1 MKKFLALAMA
11 LCLSV
16 TCLAGCTNDKDNDPD
31 ASQTPGSS
39 VEQPV
44 DDQQQTE
51 TETPDVTDDEQD
63 VSQTPGSSVEQP
75 VDDQQQTETETPDV
89 ADDEQADEQ
98 DGKSDADVT
107 DDVTEEKTDATVS
120 SGAAD

>member
-16 TCLAGCTNDKDNDPD
+16 TCLAGCTNDKDPD

-44 DDQQQTE
+44 DDEQ
-51 TETPDVTDDEQD
+51 DDESAVVD
-63 VSQTPGSSVEQP
+63 GSEEQP
-75 VDDQQQTETETPDV
+75 VEDSDAVMDDGDVQDETDAGDMTD
-89 ADDEQADEQ
+89 DDE
-98 DGKSDADVT
+98 KDVNSS
-107 DDVTEEKTDATVS
+107 VS

>member
-16 TCLAGCTNDKDNDPD
+16 TCLAGCTNDKDPD
-31 ASQTPGSS
+31 ASQTPDSS

-44 DDQQQTE
+44 DDEQQQTE

-63 VSQTPGSSVEQP
+63 DESAVVDGSEEQP
-75 VDDQQQTETETPDV
+75 VEDSDAVMDDGDVQDETDAGDMTD
-89 ADDEQADEQ
+89 DDE
-98 DGKSDADVT
+98 KDVNSS
-107 DDVTEEKTDATVS
+107 VS
-120 SGAAD
+120 FGAAD

>member
-16 TCLAGCTNDKDNDPD
+16 TCLAGCTNDKDPD

-44 DDQQQTE
+44 DDEQQQTE
-51 TETPDVTDDEQD
+51 TETLDVRTM
-63 VSQTPGSSVEQP
+63 SRTMSLLLSMAARSSPSRILTLLWMTAMFRMRLMP
-75 VDDQQQTETETPDV
+75 VI
-89 ADDEQADEQ
+89 
-98 DGKSDADVT
+98 
-107 DDVTEEKTDATVS
+107 
-120 SGAAD
+120 